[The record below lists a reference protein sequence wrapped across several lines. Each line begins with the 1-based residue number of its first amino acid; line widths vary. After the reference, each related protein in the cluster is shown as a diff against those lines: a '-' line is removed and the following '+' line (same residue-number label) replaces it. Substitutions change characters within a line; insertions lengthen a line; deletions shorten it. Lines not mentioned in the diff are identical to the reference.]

1 MADLR
6 TIQNRS
12 NTQRNMA
19 TRFDDDIEEI
29 EEIDGGNEDAFN
41 DPPIYTRR
49 KINSIEDNIAPRIA

>member
-1 MADLR
+1 
-6 TIQNRS
+6 
-12 NTQRNMA
+12 MA

-41 DPPIYTRR
+41 DPPINPRR